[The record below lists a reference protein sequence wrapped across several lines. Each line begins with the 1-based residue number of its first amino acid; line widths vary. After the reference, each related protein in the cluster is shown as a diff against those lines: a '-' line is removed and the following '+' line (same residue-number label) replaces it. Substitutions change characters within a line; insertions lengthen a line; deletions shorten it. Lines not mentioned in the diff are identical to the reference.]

1 MNRFEWINNG
11 LHWRSGP
18 DTTRPI
24 IRGRAENTQ
33 MNIDEYPGFMEF
45 LGIYAEELDH
55 GMFKL
60 YSFDFIDPIYP
71 LFLDYR
77 STIVPSI
84 VATMRIDISTGE
96 KSISYTTCEHCDTI
110 TFDKEHDEADYFA
123 ACKNI
128 RAVHAR
134 VAQLETEI
142 IAMRAEV
149 AALRAENTE
158 LRYRPG
164 GPGYDA
170 AAEHFSALALQ

>member
-1 MNRFEWINNG
+1 MNRLEWINNG

-18 DTTRPI
+18 DTTHP
-24 IRGRAENTQ
+24 IRGPAERGQ
-33 MNIDEYPGFMEF
+33 INIEEYPGFKEF
-45 LGIYAEELDH
+45 LGVYAEELDH

-77 STIVPSI
+77 STIAPSI

-128 RAVHAR
+128 REVHAR
-134 VAQLETEI
+134 VAKLEAENSEL
-142 IAMRAEV
+142 RAEI

-164 GPGYDA
+164 GPGYYES
-170 AAEHFSALALQ
+170 AEHFAELALQ